1 MPDAREAAIGTD
13 DILALL
19 RRTEELLDLGRS
31 VAARLR
37 AAADAAEAGRPRDVD
52 ATSATDWARE
62 ATDHLDALGR
72 SPLRSRWN
80 GDGSLHTAREMLDT
94 AVREFDEYQ
103 RRRAAADLVVAS
115 YRANGLDHLI
125 PQALA
130 PLGFAN
136 EEEVRAGTFFVPPDG
151 HESGDRRDTGGA
163 LGGRDTGNTR
173 DDSRTPD
180 AHDNHATESAAH
192 DGVAVADP
200 TADSSDRAES
210 VVAPPTTPS
219 APADTGVAERS
230 AEATESDG
238 VTALSSTEHGQ
249 NDPNAGARPT
259 AAPTSPSAAP
269 QAVAPPPS
277 TETHRVDETVQPSP
291 EPARPGDASARPD
304 CAPTETETEI
314 GASGDAEFA
323 SRTDGQAVAPVDDR
337 TDSATVDSATVDSVR
352 TDAGDGAIADAAA
365 TAGGR
370 LGTDEPSAPAATP
383 TGTPTSRPA
392 FPTPREVAEAE
403 HTDTALHTERP
414 VPPRDIDGLFR
425 SRPPQGDSAF
435 TGAAPA
441 ARYDAATRTAAP
453 KRPAPPAPAP
463 PAPAPPAPRR
473 PAAAP
478 IPEQVRANR
487 SPDGEAMNYPWD
499 AGSPPHIASLLTARA
514 DAAAV
519 LLAEAANETAQRK
532 QILRFFCAAFTCSP
546 TYLSLELSRVVPTD
560 AAVAELQTDEAR
572 VLLAGAVRSGLSLGF
587 FPVSIPTLVERSALE
602 PQIKEII
609 EFAREAGVRGLRL
622 GNDAGA
628 AAGTAADWEAIGREA
643 STLLDTLSKKV
654 IKFELATKVLHHLTR
669 PGQLIGAALTTVRQL
684 SDGGIE
690 AVDADDE
697 RWREV
702 FEAAELLR
710 DRDGRER
717 VIDDTTQELVDARRK
732 KIIAGARRSL
742 EHNLA
747 EVGDLLVRFVELRD
761 SVRGSRA
768 HHASS
773 ADQLITLAESYRP
786 SIEPNTV
793 GEAAL
798 LRLLNWMAAPGADQP
813 RGVSLATVLNEGLEP
828 LFELERDEAN
838 EPVRP
843 ATLTEMSLLFAGR
856 DAVTVVNGYLESGN
870 IAAARHYVAEHG
882 LPMSEDASG
891 DLVARAEHR
900 ARERHNAQI
909 ETMRWLAARHRAL
922 YEDDRARELTA
933 QMQSL
938 LTPDPERYDL
948 ADRELHALIEDG
960 RAHLDAYRENL
971 RAQVRALDAA
981 AEDKDRLLAL
991 IDGEDEVLAVDFLTR
1006 LQTGSP
1012 LPDIEPDTAD
1022 DFTAF
1027 FPRVVAAAV
1036 AAQAKNRR
1044 VVTAV
1049 RSLLRAPGA
1058 IENRHLDQGL
1068 RAWEELRESKLGGQ
1082 KNESRLLIAHV
1093 LRMIGLVPPSQSWLK
1108 DISNTQR
1115 AGFAAFEAKAN
1126 PVDRSYVP
1134 ALGTQ
1139 SHGRYDLTLV
1149 WHNVTPSRLL
1159 ELIPESRR
1167 TRPNIILYFGVLDA
1181 QQRRDLRGLC
1191 TPGKG
1196 RGFSPLV
1203 IDDAVIAWLSTR
1215 PEPGWRYTQRVTLPF
1230 TAFNPYT
1237 PFAGGEVPDEV
1248 FVGREDERA
1257 QIESPTGPMFVY
1269 GGRQLG
1275 KSALL
1280 RRVERMFTDPP
1291 EVDENNQRKRRTGR
1305 IAVYIDLKA
1314 AAIGEML
1321 EPTKLWGELAERLKS
1336 AGVTDIGRGSSEEV
1350 VSRYIREWLAADE
1363 SNRLLLLL
1371 DEADNFLT
1379 ADSRYG
1385 RNTGRS
1391 AEFPTLQGLK
1401 KLMETSNRRLK
1412 PVFAGLHQVQR
1423 FQDLPNTPV
1432 GHGGQEILIGPLRSQ
1447 DAYNLV
1453 VDPMRALGYTFRSPD
1468 VVWRLLL
1475 YTNYQASLVQILC
1488 DALVRRMQTQQLPPS
1503 GGRIEITA
1511 QHVDAVYAERDV
1523 RDLIVQRFR
1532 WTINLDARYRIIAL
1546 VVALNSMDAE
1556 PGASFSVS
1564 ELREQCETFWEV
1576 GFARDVL
1583 PEARFRSYL
1592 DEMVGLGVLHRRN
1605 ENTAWGEY
1613 SYGLRSPHILGL
1625 LGTRAALDRE
1635 LSEAPTLLELPHEY
1649 NPTMNRRVLGGATRI
1664 SSRRSSLTDY
1674 DLAVLLKR
1682 DKGVPKVR
1690 VVTGSDALGRDRVVE
1705 ALTVAAREQNLDMQQ
1720 LTPAQLPT
1728 DPAEFARLPKHLLI
1742 DLGNGS
1748 GHDLTAV
1755 AAALG
1760 ARGTGTT
1767 VIVAGPGCLPFA
1779 PPSREVT
1786 VVPLRRWSME
1796 ELRFWHETPF
1806 NSPELREQLH
1816 YVTSGWPALVE
1827 EAMEHVNNG
1836 RQPKRALELVAAS
1849 LRTPAR
1855 AEELLAACGADR
1867 RVVTEWAAV
1876 ASTSGTFEL
1885 ADPIPV
1891 TDADLTEILGGDP
1904 RPALGILAALDLV
1917 ARTEDGWVL
1926 DRVTLTAAGTVLG

>member
-1 MPDAREAAIGTD
+1 MPDDREAAID
-13 DILALL
+13 ASEILELL
-19 RRTEELLDLGRS
+19 RRTEELLDRGRS
-31 VAARLR
+31 VAGQLR
-37 AAADAAEAGRPRDVD
+37 AAADAADSGRPGDLD
-52 ATSATDWARE
+52 LESATGWVRE
-62 ATDHLDALGR
+62 ATGHLDDLGR
-72 SPLRSRWN
+72 SAMGSRWTHS
-80 GDGSLHTAREMLDT
+80 GSLHAAREMLDT
-94 AVREFDEYQ
+94 AARDLDDYH
-103 RRRAAADLVVAS
+103 RRRATAVDIVAS

-125 PQALA
+125 PQALQ
-130 PLGFAN
+130 PLGFAS
-136 EEEVRAGTFFVPPDG
+136 EEEIHAGTFFAR
-151 HESGDRRDTGGA
+151 SDTGSVLDG
-163 LGGRDTGNTR
+163 TGPASGPIDVVPAQPKTVPGQPDARPAPADSVDVDVDVDAGKVARAEDAAAPEPTR
-173 DDSRTPD
+173 DDDPAAGID
-180 AHDNHATESAAH
+180 SAADDDPAATIRSLVGERAVDRTTPEAAEDDRVRAAEH
-192 DGVAVADP
+192 EVA
-200 TADSSDRAES
+200 TAP
-210 VVAPPTTPS
+210 VAPIEPIVEPEP
-219 APADTGVAERS
+219 ADRADTGPAPER
-230 AEATESDG
+230 
-238 VTALSSTEHGQ
+238 
-249 NDPNAGARPT
+249 P
-259 AAPTSPSAAP
+259 AAPK
-269 QAVAPPPS
+269 
-277 TETHRVDETVQPSP
+277 
-291 EPARPGDASARPD
+291 
-304 CAPTETETEI
+304 
-314 GASGDAEFA
+314 
-323 SRTDGQAVAPVDDR
+323 
-337 TDSATVDSATVDSVR
+337 
-352 TDAGDGAIADAAA
+352 
-365 TAGGR
+365 
-370 LGTDEPSAPAATP
+370 
-383 TGTPTSRPA
+383 
-392 FPTPREVAEAE
+392 
-403 HTDTALHTERP
+403 
-414 VPPRDIDGLFR
+414 DIDGLFR
-425 SRPPQGDSAF
+425 SRPPRAESGIAGS
-435 TGAAPA
+435 GPA
-441 ARYDAATRTAAP
+441 SPVARYDASARAAAP
-453 KRPAPPAPAP
+453 KRPAPTATPTPPPRPEPA
-463 PAPAPPAPRR
+463 APRR
-473 PAAAP
+473 PATAP

-487 SPDGEAMNYPWD
+487 GPESEAMNYPWD
-499 AGSPPHIASLLTARA
+499 TGAPPHIASLLTARA

-519 LLAEAANETAQRK
+519 LLAEAANETAQRN

-560 AAVAELQTDEAR
+560 AAVAELHTDEAR
-572 VLLAGAVRSGLSLGF
+572 VLLAGAVRSGLSLGY
-587 FPVSIPTLVERSALE
+587 FPVSIPTLIERSALE
-602 PQIKEII
+602 PGIREII
-609 EFAREAGVRGLRL
+609 EMAREAGVRGLRL
-622 GNDAGA
+622 GNDADSGS
-628 AAGTAADWEAIGREA
+628 AAGSAAEWEAAGEEA
-643 STLLDTLSKKV
+643 SNLLDTLSKKV
-654 IKFELATKVLHHLTR
+654 IKFELATKVLHHMAR
-669 PGQLIGAALTTVRQL
+669 PGQLIGTALTAMRGL

-690 AVDADDE
+690 AADFDDE

-702 FEAAELLR
+702 FEAAEILQ
-710 DRDGRER
+710 DRDGRDR
-717 VIDDTTQELVDARRK
+717 LIDTTTKELVDARRK

-742 EHNLA
+742 DNNFA
-747 EVGDLLVRFVELRD
+747 EVGDMLVRFIELRD
-761 SVRGSRA
+761 RVRSSSA

-773 ADQLITLAESYRP
+773 ADQLATLVESYRP
-786 SIEPNTV
+786 TVEPNTV

-798 LRLLNWMAAPGADQP
+798 LRLLNWMADPSEGQS
-813 RGVSLATVLNEGLEP
+813 RGVPLATVLNEGLEP
-828 LFELERDEAN
+828 LFELERDEMN

-843 ATLTEMSLLFAGR
+843 ATLAELSLLFGGR
-856 DAVTVVNGYLESGN
+856 DAVTVVSGYLDSGN

-882 LPMSEDASG
+882 LPMPEEAFG
-891 DLVARAEHR
+891 DQAARAEHR

-922 YEDDRARELTA
+922 YEDDRARDLTS

-938 LTPDPERYDL
+938 LSPDPERYDL
-948 ADRELHALIEDG
+948 ADRELHGLIEDG
-960 RAHLDAYRENL
+960 RAHLNAYRDNL

-991 IDGEDEVLAVDFLTR
+991 IDAADEVLAVDFLTR
-1006 LQTGSP
+1006 LQAGSP
-1012 LPDIEPDTAD
+1012 LPAIEAETAD

-1027 FPRVVAAAV
+1027 FPRVVEAAT

-1068 RAWEELRESKLGGQ
+1068 RAWEELRETKRSGQ
-1082 KNESRLLIAHV
+1082 KNEFRLLVAHV
-1093 LRMIGLVPPSQSWLK
+1093 LRMIGLVPPSQSWLR

-1115 AGFAAFEAKAN
+1115 AGFAAFEAKAA

-1149 WHNVTPSRLL
+1149 WHNVSPTRLL
-1159 ELIPESRR
+1159 EYIPESRR
-1167 TRPNIILYFGVLDA
+1167 TRPNIILYFGVLDTE
-1181 QQRRDLRGLC
+1181 QRRNLRALA

-1203 IDDAVIAWLSTR
+1203 VDDAVIAWLSTR
-1215 PEPGWRYTQRVTLPF
+1215 PEPGWRFTQRVTLPF

-1248 FVGREDERA
+1248 FVGREVERA
-1257 QIESPTGPMFVY
+1257 AIESPTGPMFVY

-1280 RRVERMFTDPP
+1280 RRVERMFNDPP
-1291 EVDENNQRKRRTGR
+1291 EVDENNQKVRRTGR

-1336 AGVTDIGRGSSEEV
+1336 AGVTDVGRGSSEEV
-1350 VSRYIREWLAADE
+1350 VSRYIREWLAADD

-1379 ADSRYG
+1379 ADSRHG
-1385 RNTGRS
+1385 RNTGKS

-1401 KLMETSNRRLK
+1401 KLMESSNRRLK

-1423 FQDLPNTPV
+1423 FQDLPNTPI

-1447 DAYNLV
+1447 DAYDLV
-1453 VDPMRALGYTFRSPD
+1453 VDPMRALGYTFQSPD

-1564 ELREQCETFWEV
+1564 ELREQCETFWEE
-1576 GFARDVL
+1576 GFAREVL
-1583 PEARFRSYL
+1583 PEARFVSYL
-1592 DEMVGLGVLHRRN
+1592 DEMVGLGVLHRRDQ
-1605 ENTAWGEY
+1605 NTDSQWGED

-1625 LGTRAALDRE
+1625 LGTRHALDRE

-1649 NPTMNRRVLGGATRI
+1649 NPRMNRRVLGGATRI
-1664 SSRRSSLTDY
+1664 SSRRSSLTDF
-1674 DLAVLLKR
+1674 DLAILLKR

-1690 VVTGSDALGRDRVVE
+1690 VVTGSDALGRGRVVE
-1705 ALTVAAREQNLDMQQ
+1705 ALTGAAREQNLQMHLLGPGDM
-1720 LTPAQLPT
+1720 PADPAEYAQLPR
-1728 DPAEFARLPKHLLI
+1728 DLLI
-1742 DLGNGS
+1742 DLGHGPS
-1748 GHDLTAV
+1748 HDLTGLTR
-1755 AAALG
+1755 ALG
-1760 ARGTGTT
+1760 ARGNGTT
-1767 VIVAGPGCLPFA
+1767 VIVAGPGCLPFS
-1779 PPSREVT
+1779 PPSRAVT

-1816 YVTSGWPALVE
+1816 YVTSGWPDLVE

-1849 LRTPAR
+1849 LRTHAR
-1855 AEELLAACGADR
+1855 AVELLDTSGADR
-1867 RVVTEWAAV
+1867 RVVTAWAQV
-1876 ASTSGTFEL
+1876 ASTSGGFGL

-1891 TDADLTEILGGDP
+1891 SDADLTEILDGDP
-1904 RPALGILAALDLV
+1904 RPALEMLAALDLV
-1917 ARTEDGWVL
+1917 AHTEDGWAL
-1926 DRVTLTAAGTVLG
+1926 DRVALTAAGTLLG